1 MRVQLSSSVLELE
14 PGSTGTVTLT
24 VFNDSSVIAGYN
36 VSVLGAD
43 EDWISITGN
52 SASVFPGES
61 CEMDITVM
69 LPRRFPAGQRELQI
83 HVSSRESVKD
93 FELATLNL
101 LVGSFEDLRIRVDPP
116 TVTGGSR
123 AVFAILLENAGNA
136 AVLSQL
142 FGSDDEE
149 ALRYRLDPVTVRL
162 EPGETQSIRAEVSGG
177 RPWFGTPMP
186 RPLTF
191 KADGVELPPQGAAM
205 FIQRPR
211 ISRWMLSLAGLL
223 TAITTTEK
231 SVKSPTAKPAMHTR
245 CGSFSSKASPPSSRS
260 MYQLASTDSSDVN
273 ASRD

>member
-52 SASVFPGES
+52 SASVIPGES

-136 AVLSQL
+136 AVMSQL
-142 FGSDDEE
+142 FGSDDE
-149 ALRYRLDPVTVRL
+149 
-162 EPGETQSIRAEVSGG
+162 
-177 RPWFGTPMP
+177 
-186 RPLTF
+186 
-191 KADGVELPPQGAAM
+191 
-205 FIQRPR
+205 
-211 ISRWMLSLAGLL
+211 
-223 TAITTTEK
+223 
-231 SVKSPTAKPAMHTR
+231 
-245 CGSFSSKASPPSSRS
+245 
-260 MYQLASTDSSDVN
+260 
-273 ASRD
+273 

>member
-52 SASVFPGES
+52 SASVFPGET

-116 TVTGGSR
+116 TVTAGSR

-162 EPGETQSIRAEVSGG
+162 EPGEMQSIRAEVSGG

-191 KADGVELPPQGAAM
+191 
-205 FIQRPR
+205 
-211 ISRWMLSLAGLL
+211 
-223 TAITTTEK
+223 
-231 SVKSPTAKPAMHTR
+231 
-245 CGSFSSKASPPSSRS
+245 
-260 MYQLASTDSSDVN
+260 
-273 ASRD
+273 